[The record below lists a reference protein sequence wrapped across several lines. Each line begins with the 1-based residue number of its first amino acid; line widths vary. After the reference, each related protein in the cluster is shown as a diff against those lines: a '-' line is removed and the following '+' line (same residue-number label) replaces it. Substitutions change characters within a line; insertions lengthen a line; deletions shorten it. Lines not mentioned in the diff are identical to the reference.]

1 MNYRPYY
8 IVRNFDNLHSSK
20 ATTLGSFL
28 ALSLA
33 CYLAFFYHLAD
44 PALSDPDEGRS
55 GVIAK
60 EMVNSGNWVTLT
72 HNGRPYH
79 DKPVLYFWLVALGL
93 KIFGLTEFAVRLP
106 SALAASLTVGAVYLW
121 GSLSGGWRR
130 GFWGGIVLVTS
141 LGFSALGRFGKM
153 DMLFSFFLS
162 AGLLYFLWWHHKT
175 YSSPIPRKQDEGP
188 ATQSGTWIW
197 PFYVFLALASL
208 TKGPVGVLLPLLI
221 VGLTLGPRKRW
232 GLLREI
238 HLLRGI
244 VVMLLVTGP
253 WFLWAGL
260 REPEFITTFLWDH
273 NILRFFNSQQGID
286 HSEPV
291 YYFLPVLLAGFLPWT
306 FFLPVVLH
314 HLWEKRGDQGHEERL
329 FLFVWFVAIFI
340 FFSLSV
346 NKLGTYILPAFPPLA
361 LLTGD
366 FFSQFAERGESG
378 GWRKRWIFVATGI
391 WLLLLVSIPPV
402 SEMMLKH
409 RYPQYLPFNVPLFP
423 TAVLI
428 LLTGLAWIIKKEKWT
443 PWIVSFS
450 LLWLILWFFGE
461 KASQISELRST
472 RSLARILTEI
482 EVKDYRVVII
492 RAESFPFYFSRH
504 VQIVSNPALIEKML
518 QEPIP
523 TVAVIKEK
531 HLKQMHRIPPSR
543 LFVWKII
550 PSARALVANFPRPPA
565 HKPGK

>member
-1 MNYRPYY
+1 
-8 IVRNFDNLHSSK
+8 L
-20 ATTLGSFL
+20 
-28 ALSLA
+28 
-33 CYLAFFYHLAD
+33 
-44 PALSDPDEGRS
+44 DPDEGRS

-106 SALAASLTVGAVYLW
+106 SALAASLTAGAVYLW

-141 LGFSALGRFGKM
+141 LEFLALGRFGKM

-175 YSSPIPRKQDEGP
+175 YSSPIPRKQDDGP

-221 VGLTLGPRKRW
+221 VGLALGPRKRW
-232 GLLREI
+232 DLLREI

-244 VVMLLVTGP
+244 VVMLLVAGP
-253 WFLWAGL
+253 WYLWAGL
-260 REPEFITTFLWDH
+260 RDPEFITTFLWDH
-273 NILRFFNSQQGID
+273 NIQRFFTSQQGID

-329 FLFVWFVAIFI
+329 FLLVWFVAVFI
-340 FFSLSV
+340 FFSLSR

-378 GWRKRWIFVATGI
+378 VRRKRWIFVATGI
-391 WLLLLVSIPPV
+391 WLLFLVSIPPV
-402 SEMMLKH
+402 TEMMLKH
-409 RYPQYLPFNVPLFP
+409 RYPQYLPFNIPLFP

-428 LLTGLAWIIKKEKWT
+428 LLTGLAWLIKREKWT

-504 VQIVSNPALIEKML
+504 VQIVSNPGLIEKML

-531 HLKQMHRIPPSR
+531 HLKQMHQIPPSR